1 MYLHNTYIS
10 IFIIG
15 DFGEI
20 ETNMN
25 ISYICLSEN
34 MSISSLKVFC
44 TSNVEKV
51 SLSISEA
58 ILWNNMNVGKTSNF
72 KRF

>member
-1 MYLHNTYIS
+1 
-10 IFIIG
+10 
-15 DFGEI
+15 
-20 ETNMN
+20 
-25 ISYICLSEN
+25 

-58 ILWNNMNVGKTSNF
+58 ILWNNMNVGKTSNL
-72 KRF
+72 KRLFGLPSSKNFIFPCVRLILSKIITHCYLKKN